1 MFKKVSECNSLSCK
15 DLTLSEKSA
24 AVTILFNIYS
34 SLTAANRAAFKS
46 YTTIA
51 QNLLSDLEKV
61 YFVNDEAE
69 SFFSIADLALAA
81 ASDRSMPR
89 PLAQGVS
96 SFFTRYH
103 NTYHSCYA
111 FTLLRVLASLK
122 DHTGPFVSVYGAYQ
136 QNEVVLSVVDVLDN
150 AVSGVVVEVRE
161 GSETLPV
168 VMRNNQ
174 AVIARAYKPGYHT
187 LRVVVSKEEA
197 TLFDEDVEVL
207 APASFALP
215 KVAIIVNKKE
225 TAVASEPASIA
236 LKAKDSVMVRA
247 TLDNAEFA
255 AATAILV
262 IESADGKKVSV
273 ALKKHDVGLCVASDD

>member
-1 MFKKVSECNSLSCK
+1 M
-15 DLTLSEKSA
+15 
-24 AVTILFNIYS
+24 
-34 SLTAANRAAFKS
+34 
-46 YTTIA
+46 
-51 QNLLSDLEKV
+51 
-61 YFVNDEAE
+61 
-69 SFFSIADLALAA
+69 
-81 ASDRSMPR
+81 
-89 PLAQGVS
+89 
-96 SFFTRYH
+96 
-103 NTYHSCYA
+103 
-111 FTLLRVLASLK
+111 
-122 DHTGPFVSVYGAYQ
+122 
-136 QNEVVLSVVDVLDN
+136 VDVLDN

-207 APASFALP
+207 APARFALP

-255 AATAILV
+255 VATAILV

>member
-61 YFVNDEAE
+61 DFVNDEAE

-81 ASDRSMPR
+81 ASDRNMPR

-122 DHTGPFVSVYGAYQ
+122 DHTGPFVSVYGTYQ
-136 QNEVVLSVVDVLDN
+136 QDEVVLSVVDVLDN
-150 AVSGVVVEVRE
+150 AVSGVVVEARE

-215 KVAIIVNKKE
+215 KVAIIVNKE
-225 TAVASEPASIA
+225 TAVASEPVDIA

-255 AATAILV
+255 VATAILV

>member
-122 DHTGPFVSVYGAYQ
+122 DHTGPFVSVYGTYQ
-136 QNEVVLSVVDVLDN
+136 QDEVVLSVVDVLDN
-150 AVSGVVVEVRE
+150 AVSGVVVEARE

-215 KVAIIVNKKE
+215 KVAIIVNKE
-225 TAVASEPASIA
+225 TAVANEPASIA

-255 AATAILV
+255 VATAILV

>member
-61 YFVNDEAE
+61 DFVNDEAE

-81 ASDRSMPR
+81 ASDRNMPR

-122 DHTGPFVSVYGAYQ
+122 DHTGPFVSVYGTYQ
-136 QNEVVLSVVDVLDN
+136 QDEVVLSVVDVLDN
-150 AVSGVVVEVRE
+150 AVSGVVVEARE

-215 KVAIIVNKKE
+215 KVAIIVNKE
-225 TAVASEPASIA
+225 TAVANEPASIA

>member
-15 DLTLSEKSA
+15 DLTLAEKSA

-89 PLAQGVS
+89 PLAQSVS

-122 DHTGPFVSVYGAYQ
+122 DHTGPFVSVYGTYQ
-136 QNEVVLSVVDVLDN
+136 QDEVVLSVVDVLDN
-150 AVSGVVVEVRE
+150 AVSGVVVEARE

-168 VMRNNQ
+168 VMRSNQ

-215 KVAIIVNKKE
+215 KVAIIVNKE
-225 TAVASEPASIA
+225 TAVANEPASIA
-236 LKAKDSVMVRA
+236 LKAKDSVMIRA

>member
-61 YFVNDEAE
+61 DFVNDEAE
-69 SFFSIADLALAA
+69 SFFAIADLALAA
-81 ASDRSMPR
+81 ASDRNMPR

-136 QNEVVLSVVDVLDN
+136 QDEVVLSVVDVLDN
-150 AVSGVVVEVRE
+150 AVSGV
-161 GSETLPV
+161 TLPV
-168 VMRNNQ
+168 VMRNSP

-225 TAVASEPASIA
+225 TAVASEPVGIA

-255 AATAILV
+255 VATAILV

>member
-1 MFKKVSECNSLSCK
+1 MSECNSLSCK
-15 DLTLSEKSA
+15 DLTLADKSA

-61 YFVNDEAE
+61 DFVNDEAE
-69 SFFSIADLALAA
+69 SFFAIADLALAA
-81 ASDRSMPR
+81 ASDRNMPR

-122 DHTGPFVSVYGAYQ
+122 DHTGPFVSVYGVYQ
-136 QNEVVLSVVDVLDN
+136 QDEVVLSVVDVLDN

-168 VMRNNQ
+168 VMRNSQ

-215 KVAIIVNKKE
+215 KVAIIVNKE
-225 TAVASEPASIA
+225 TAVASEPVDIA
-236 LKAKDSVMVRA
+236 LKAKDSVMIRA

>member
-1 MFKKVSECNSLSCK
+1 M
-15 DLTLSEKSA
+15 
-24 AVTILFNIYS
+24 
-34 SLTAANRAAFKS
+34 
-46 YTTIA
+46 
-51 QNLLSDLEKV
+51 
-61 YFVNDEAE
+61 NDEAE

-81 ASDRSMPR
+81 ASDRNMPR

-122 DHTGPFVSVYGAYQ
+122 DHTGPFVSVYGTYQ
-136 QNEVVLSVVDVLDN
+136 QDEVVLSVVDVLDN

-168 VMRNNQ
+168 VMRNSQ

-215 KVAIIVNKKE
+215 KVTIIVNKKE

-255 AATAILV
+255 VATAILV

>member
-61 YFVNDEAE
+61 DFVNDEAE

-81 ASDRSMPR
+81 ASDRNMPR

-122 DHTGPFVSVYGAYQ
+122 DHTGPFVSVYGTYQ
-136 QNEVVLSVVDVLDN
+136 QDEVVLSVVDVLDN

-215 KVAIIVNKKE
+215 KVIIIVNKE
-225 TAVASEPASIA
+225 TAVANEPASIA

>member
-61 YFVNDEAE
+61 DFVNDEAE

-81 ASDRSMPR
+81 ASDRNMPR

-122 DHTGPFVSVYGAYQ
+122 DHTGPFVSVYGTYQ
-136 QNEVVLSVVDVLDN
+136 QDEVVLSVVDVLDN
-150 AVSGVVVEVRE
+150 AVSGVVVEARE

-168 VMRNNQ
+168 VMRSNQ

-215 KVAIIVNKKE
+215 KVAIIVNKE
-225 TAVASEPASIA
+225 TAVANEPASIA
-236 LKAKDSVMVRA
+236 LKAKDSVMIRA

>member
-61 YFVNDEAE
+61 DFVNDEAE

-81 ASDRSMPR
+81 ASDRNMPR

-122 DHTGPFVSVYGAYQ
+122 DHTGPFVSVYGTYQ
-136 QNEVVLSVVDVLDN
+136 QDEVVLSVVDVLDN
-150 AVSGVVVEVRE
+150 AVSGVVVEARE

-215 KVAIIVNKKE
+215 KVAIIVNKE
-225 TAVASEPASIA
+225 TAVANEPANIA

-255 AATAILV
+255 VATAILV

>member
-81 ASDRSMPR
+81 ASDRNMPR

-122 DHTGPFVSVYGAYQ
+122 DHTGPFVSVYGTYQ
-136 QNEVVLSVVDVLDN
+136 QDEVVLSVVDVLDN

-168 VMRNNQ
+168 VMRNSQ

-215 KVAIIVNKKE
+215 KVAIIVNKE